1 MVLCNARFA
10 LVVGLSIFSVVSC
23 ASTPAVQCPPDAK
36 LANLLA
42 GSAMV
47 VVGKLDVPKQRLIDE
62 SRTPSPQ
69 YVDLPIQIE
78 GILKGGG
85 AKIDRVHYY
94 PKNTA
99 YQPTISS
106 VIDSA
111 GARSILFLTQVGD
124 DLYFSGGTPNA
135 LKPATDSTLTATR
148 AEVSRQEQII
158 GLSNAG
164 LRLAHYAEVR
174 SLIARLGRVSD
185 GEQQRVF
192 DRLEALGN
200 EAVPAIIAEMDDRRP
215 LRTRAISLVNHSPD
229 AFEGV
234 RHYGPEQ
241 VVDGL
246 HAVLNQITGEYF
258 GSIENGGSRK
268 QRDASVAGWRVYA
281 ADLRCMRVKRR

>member
-1 MVLCNARFA
+1 MALCNARFA
-10 LVVGLSIFSVVSC
+10 LVVGLSFFSVASC
-23 ASTPAVQCPPDAK
+23 ASTPAVQCPQDAK

-47 VVGKLDVPKQRLIDE
+47 IVGKLDVPKQSLVDE
-62 SRTPSPQ
+62 SQKSSPQ
-69 YVDLPIQIE
+69 YVDIPIQTE
-78 GILKGGG
+78 SALKGGSNNIG
-85 AKIDRVHYY
+85 RVHYY

-99 YQPTISS
+99 NQLTIRE
-106 VIDSA
+106 VIDAA
-111 GARSILFLTQVGD
+111 GMRSILFLTQVGD
-124 DLYFSGGTPNA
+124 DLYFAGGTPNA

-164 LRLAHYAEVR
+164 SRLAHYAEVR
-174 SLIARLGRVSD
+174 SLIARLGRVRD
-185 GEQQRVF
+185 GEQQQVF

-258 GSIENGGSRK
+258 GSIENGGSSQ
-268 QRDASVAGWRVYA
+268 QRDATVAGWRVYA
-281 ADLRCMRVKRR
+281 ADLRCTTVKRR